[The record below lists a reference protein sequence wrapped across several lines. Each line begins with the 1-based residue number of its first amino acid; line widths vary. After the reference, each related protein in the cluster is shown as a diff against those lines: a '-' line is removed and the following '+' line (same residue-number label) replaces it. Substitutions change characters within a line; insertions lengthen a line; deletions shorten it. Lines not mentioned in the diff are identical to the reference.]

1 MTANRK
7 ADLQRKLTL
16 RPVPEPPPGLADR
29 IKSEIPPTLIG
40 DSEDDRRR
48 LRRAVFFDVR
58 VAASILLLVSS
69 LYLVLHLLSRAPG
82 RPAASVAE
90 LDNMKQAEPP
100 RPTRAFSVRSDTAPP
115 PPPAKEAPPIVATAR
130 LDRVQSAEDVTVA
143 MRKATGA
150 ATAPPPTTRTRT
162 TDATAVATNEPA
174 VAERITVTNSVS
186 VAVAAAPP
194 SPKPAAPPP
203 VPAPAQAPAPVAKT
217 AFRSEVVP
225 QLAAA
230 EFALKP
236 AATFFGLPTAYAS
249 HVDRADPAA
258 VVQRFAAPPSRPTR
272 ELRLET
278 ELVAHPLEKGRA
290 LLRVSIDAP
299 APPPAARNASIP
311 PAASDVGIEVD
322 LASPA
327 AAGTVAF
334 SKPVEP
340 VVLHGS
346 TVTAIYDVPAEVGR
360 IATVRFTSR
369 SARDGKAR
377 TTTKTLTGDDL
388 RAWPRASRR
397 TKNAALAALWA
408 EAVRTNAPTEAIRA
422 EAEKGG
428 AAELVAF
435 MSESAPP

>member
-69 LYLVLHLLSRAPG
+69 LYLVLHLLSRTPG

-115 PPPAKEAPPIVATAR
+115 PPPAKEEPPIVATAR

-143 MRKATGA
+143 VRKATGA
-150 ATAPPPTTRTRT
+150 ATAPPTT

-174 VAERITVTNSVS
+174 VAERITVTNSAS
-186 VAVAAAPP
+186 AAVAAAPP
-194 SPKPAAPPP
+194 PPKPVPPPP
-203 VPAPAQAPAPVAKT
+203 VPASAQSPAPVAKT
-217 AFRSEVVP
+217 AYRSEVVP

-236 AATFFGLPTAYAS
+236 AATFFGLPTIYAS
-249 HVDRADPAA
+249 HVDRTDPAA
-258 VVQRFAAPPSRPTR
+258 VVQRFAAPPSRPKR
-272 ELRLET
+272 EVRLDT

-290 LLRVSIDAP
+290 ILRVSIDAP
-299 APPPAARNASIP
+299 ASPPAAPNASVP
-311 PAASDVGIEVD
+311 PAASDVRIEVD
-322 LASPA
+322 LASPPA
-327 AAGTVAF
+327 VGAIAF
-334 SKPVEP
+334 SKPIEP
-340 VVLHGS
+340 LVLDGS
-346 TVTAIYDVPAEVGR
+346 TVTAIYDVPSEPGR
-360 IATVRFTSR
+360 IATVRLTSR
-369 SARDGKAR
+369 SARDGKTR
-377 TTTKTLTGDDL
+377 TTTKTLSGEDL
-388 RAWPRASRR
+388 RAWPRASPR

-408 EAVRTNAPTEAIRA
+408 EAVRVNAPTEAIRA
-422 EAEKGG
+422 EAERAG
-428 AAELVAF
+428 AAELAAF